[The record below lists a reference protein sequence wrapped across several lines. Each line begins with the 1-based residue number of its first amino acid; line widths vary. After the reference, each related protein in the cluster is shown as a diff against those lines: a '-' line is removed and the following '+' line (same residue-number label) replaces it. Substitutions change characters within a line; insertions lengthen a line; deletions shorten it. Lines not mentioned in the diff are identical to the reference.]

1 MAEFVMGTDISTDTP
16 VIEVTI
22 SPNKPLP
29 VGRQTFR
36 LIVVDDSGNQSRA
49 DQIVVLVADQE
60 APTAVLSGPQVVGSG
75 KSFNLSGEKS
85 FDVGGGKVVK
95 YIWTYVGP
103 AIT

>member
-22 SPNKPLP
+22 SPNKPLS